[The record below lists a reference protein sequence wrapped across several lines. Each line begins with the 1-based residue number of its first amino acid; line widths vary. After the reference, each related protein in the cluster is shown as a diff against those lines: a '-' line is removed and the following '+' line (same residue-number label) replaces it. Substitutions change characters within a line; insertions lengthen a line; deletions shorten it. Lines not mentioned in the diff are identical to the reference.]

1 MGGKDLILL
10 ILTLLFIVL
19 TLWKSLISDLD
30 GLVVKKSSYF
40 LVLLPGLKFLTED
53 LSMLVALL
61 LVYFA

>member
-10 ILTLLFIVL
+10 ILTLLFILL

-30 GLVVKKSSYF
+30 GLVAKKSSYF
-40 LVLLPGLKFLTED
+40 LMLLPGLKFLTED

-61 LVYFA
+61 RVCFA

>member
-10 ILTLLFIVL
+10 ILTLLFILL

-30 GLVVKKSSYF
+30 GLVTKKSSYF

-61 LVYFA
+61 RVCFA